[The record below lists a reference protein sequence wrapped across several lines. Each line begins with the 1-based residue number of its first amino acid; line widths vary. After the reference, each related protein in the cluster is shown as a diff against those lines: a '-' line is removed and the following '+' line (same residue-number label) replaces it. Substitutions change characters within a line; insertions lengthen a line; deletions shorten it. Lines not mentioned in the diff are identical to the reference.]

1 MSGAMAQI
9 WGMING
15 MQIYSNL
22 PMFQVLFPKYSL
34 AAMNEILDIAEFE
47 VIPVGDLLWVVL
59 DEPEKDYDPEVDVTL
74 FENYDIESYYMVT
87 NMGSIFVIFVMT
99 ITIPL
104 LLIFLLKPCRNTSTY
119 LNKKHNNL
127 SRQIQGNLFIR
138 YIIEAC
144 LDIAISCGL

>member
-1 MSGAMAQI
+1 
-9 WGMING
+9 
-15 MQIYSNL
+15 
-22 PMFQVLFPKYSL
+22 MFQVLFPKYSL

-127 SRQIQGNLFIR
+127 SR
-138 YIIEAC
+138 
-144 LDIAISCGL
+144 